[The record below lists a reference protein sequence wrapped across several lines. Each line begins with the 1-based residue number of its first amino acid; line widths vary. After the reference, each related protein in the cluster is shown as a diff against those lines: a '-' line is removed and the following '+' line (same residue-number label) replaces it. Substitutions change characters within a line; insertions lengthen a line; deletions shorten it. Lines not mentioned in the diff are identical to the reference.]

1 MCLLLQEAVA
11 ITAKGMAS
19 NMVTLESALLKLAA
33 EDVEATQHAHVLLDA
48 LVVHEHVVKTDP
60 EQLAHFK
67 AICEEYKPVCDRALK
82 CAASAFEI

>member
-1 MCLLLQEAVA
+1 MCLLLQEAAAVA

-48 LVVHEHVVKTDP
+48 LVVCVHIIKTDP

-67 AICEEYKPVCDRALK
+67 AICEEYKPVCV
-82 CAASAFEI
+82 